1 MSGYGRLAL
10 GAGLICFI
18 SLAGLYFAT
27 KIWMP
32 FMWGLVIP
40 GLLAFIFCIFNDR
53 TSIFEFFTMKSTK
66 QGLNMGALILIVFS
80 FLAVTNFLGA
90 KYYKVFDLSGN
101 KVNTL
106 SAQSVQLVKALDT
119 DLIVR
124 FFYKNGSDRVDEN
137 KKTFRDLVKKYQD
150 ESLKIQLEFI
160 EMNEKAKLTQDYG
173 ATRGSGEAFIEFKGS
188 KNRIENYT
196 EQDFTNAVIKVT
208 RIKKKNVY
216 LIEGHGERNTD
227 DEKDEASLFGFK
239 QLLEKNSYNV
249 KKVSLANA
257 VEVPKDADA
266 LVILGPQQIFQPIEV
281 KTLTTYLEQ
290 GGSVFLALEKGNTA
304 GLEKLL
310 SFLNLELEKF
320 YVFNVYNSPMGQ
332 VVNAQ
337 SSTVAV
343 NYSATHSATKVF
355 GANQMTVFS
364 QPNAI
369 KIKSNSEAFKTEVLV
384 KTPANSVAL
393 KDLDSQDYL
402 GEPKSFNLGVEVK
415 GKIAK
420 SEKEF
425 SVIVFSDVDFM
436 SNLLLYQNLN
446 RDLALNSVAAL
457 TKETDLISV
466 SPKEPLA
473 TKILLSPP
481 EMNQFLQFIF
491 LGVFL
496 PIPLVFMILSIT
508 VWYRRRYA

>member
-1 MSGYGRLAL
+1 
-10 GAGLICFI
+10 
-18 SLAGLYFAT
+18 
-27 KIWMP
+27 
-32 FMWGLVIP
+32 
-40 GLLAFIFCIFNDR
+40 
-53 TSIFEFFTMKSTK
+53 
-66 QGLNMGALILIVFS
+66 MGALIVIVFG
-80 FLAVTNFLGA
+80 FLTLVNYLGA
-90 KYYKVFDLSGN
+90 KYYKVIDLSGN

-106 SAQSVQLVKALDT
+106 SQQSVQLVKALDS
-119 DLIVR
+119 DLVVR
-124 FFYKNGSDRVDEN
+124 FFYKNGSDSVDEN
-137 KKTFRDLVKKYQD
+137 KKIFRDLVKKYQD
-150 ESLKIQLEFI
+150 ESSKIQIEFI
-160 EMNEKAKLTQDYG
+160 EMNEKAKLTQEYG
-173 ATRGSGEAFIEFKGS
+173 ATRGSGEAFLEFKGS

-208 RIKKKNVY
+208 RTAKKNVY

-227 DEKDEASLFGFK
+227 NEKDESGLFGFK

-249 KKVSLANA
+249 KKMSLANA
-257 VEVPKDADA
+257 VEVPLDADA
-266 LVILGPQQIFQPIEV
+266 LVILGPQQIFQPFEI
-281 KTLTTYLEQ
+281 KSITSYLER
-290 GGSVFLALEKGNTA
+290 GGSLYLALEKGNTA

-337 SSTVAV
+337 SPTVAV

-369 KIKSNSEAFKTEVLV
+369 KIKLNTEAFKTEVLV
-384 KTPANSVAL
+384 KTPVNSVAL

-402 GEPKSFNLGVEVK
+402 GQPESFNLAVEVK

-446 RDLALNSVAAL
+446 RDLALNSVASL
-457 TKETDLISV
+457 TKENDLISI

-473 TKILLSPP
+473 TKILVSPP
-481 EMNQFLQFIF
+481 EMNQFLKFIF
-491 LGVFL
+491 LGLFL
-496 PIPLVFMILSIT
+496 PIPIVFMVLSIT